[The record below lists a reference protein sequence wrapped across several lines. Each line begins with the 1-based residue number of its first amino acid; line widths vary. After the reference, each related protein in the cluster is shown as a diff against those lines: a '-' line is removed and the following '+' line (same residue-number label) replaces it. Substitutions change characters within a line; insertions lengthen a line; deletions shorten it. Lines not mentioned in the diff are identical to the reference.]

1 MNTISNDMFAIILK
15 DNTEDFQTM
24 HMVSQCDKRLA
35 AIMKPRLE
43 RMRTQLV
50 LCRELKSEVYAYV
63 SRKGP
68 SLCMLYDNKWAI
80 RGFVLPNDRDP
91 DYNNGDVDVNVDYHR
106 VKACQKHLFVV
117 TVDVTRM
124 RNGGDNMKLQ
134 VQPYTAT
141 TGIFK
146 LNRQHWLG
154 YRGGLIKHL
163 LKPPSHA

>member
-43 RMRTQLV
+43 RMRTQLG
-50 LCRELKSEVYAYV
+50 LCFDFKSEVYAFMA
-63 SRKGP
+63 RKIP
-68 SLCMLYDNKWAI
+68 RLSPLHNTSSKWAI
-80 RGFVLPNDRDP
+80 RGFVLPGERDL
-91 DYNNGDVDVNVDYHR
+91 DYNNGDVEVQVDYQR

-117 TVDVTRM
+117 TVDATHM
-124 RNGGDNMKLQ
+124 HNGGDNIKLE

-141 TGIFK
+141 TGVFK
-146 LNRQHWLG
+146 RNRQGWMG
-154 YRGGLIKHL
+154 YRGGLINHL
-163 LKPPSHA
+163 AMSD